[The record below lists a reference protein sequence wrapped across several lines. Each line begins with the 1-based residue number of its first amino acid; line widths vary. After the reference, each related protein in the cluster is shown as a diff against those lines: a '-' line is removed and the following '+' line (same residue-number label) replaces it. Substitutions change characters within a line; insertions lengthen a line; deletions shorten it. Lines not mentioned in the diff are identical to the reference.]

1 MPEYLIQES
10 YTHQGLSGL
19 VSSLEDRSGVFKD
32 LVESVAGQIITF
44 DYCVGDYDFV
54 SVFEFPDNTTAAS
67 LVMAVA
73 STGSITNAK
82 TTVLIP
88 IADGFAAAQKAREM
102 TYRAPGQ

>member
-19 VSSLEDRSGVFKD
+19 VSSPEDRSGVIKD
-32 LVESVAGQIITF
+32 LVESVGGQIITF
-44 DYCVGDYDFV
+44 DYCVGGYDFV

-73 STGSITNAK
+73 SAGSITNAK

-88 IADGFAAAQKAREM
+88 IADGFAAVQKAREM